1 MKKLITILAFI
12 LCTCTPERHIEVR
25 AQVWTLVAIDLADR
39 YGDQE
44 PFVWLIWENNN
55 GIQYKERMTEDGS
68 NYYWIGMKITN
79 RI

>member
-1 MKKLITILAFI
+1 MKKLVLILSFLI
-12 LCTCTPERHIEVR
+12 CTCTPERHIEVR
-25 AQVWTLVAIDLADR
+25 AQVWTLIRMEPADR

-44 PFVWLIWENNN
+44 PFLWLIWESNL
-55 GIQYKERMTEDGS
+55 GVEYKERMTEDGA